1 MPRLDEKIC
10 PRCLMPR
17 GEHVSGCLE
26 AKGTIGMPEIVLPVC
41 AFCGTDKPRMLDLKA
56 ELDTWH
62 DVFPAQ
68 TPRVAKAI
76 VIADATREAIKD
88 HIGHMSRTEAS
99 LHEAVAEV
107 ERLRAKVESLEIQ
120 LADAKG
126 A

>member
-17 GEHVSGCLE
+17 GEHVSRCLE
-26 AKGTIGMPEIVLPVC
+26 AKAGVAVEAGRIRAAQDGVVRLDVLQ
-41 AFCGTDKPRMLDLKA
+41 A
-56 ELDTWH
+56 ELQTWH
-62 DVFPAQ
+62 EVFPAQ
-68 TPRVAKAI
+68 TPRVAKAV

-88 HIGHMSRTEAS
+88 HIQHMSRTEAS

-107 ERLRAKVESLEIQ
+107 ERLRGRVESLEIQ